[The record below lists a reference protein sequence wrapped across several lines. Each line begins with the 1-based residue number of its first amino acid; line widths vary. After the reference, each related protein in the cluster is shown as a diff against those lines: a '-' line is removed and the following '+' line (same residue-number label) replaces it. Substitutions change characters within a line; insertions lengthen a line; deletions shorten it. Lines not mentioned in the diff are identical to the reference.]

1 MTSDPERPHADERLA
16 DQAIRVIL
24 VEDDLDLRQGVA
36 DYLRLSG
43 VIVTDVGSGL
53 AFYKALRSE
62 RFDIAILDVNL
73 PDTSGFELAR
83 DLSSEGPMGII
94 LLTARTGRDDRVRGY
109 AEGTDLYLTKPV
121 DGEELLLAVRN
132 LARRVHDARRA
143 HPAATSARSTGEP
156 GVPGAWQLD
165 VVGQRLL
172 PPGSDPIHLSGR
184 ELLLLEYLAQ
194 AGGTTVSRAELGK
207 HLGYADVGSE
217 SRSLDAVLRR
227 LRQKA
232 AERQVELPLRTVH
245 AVGIRFSA
253 HLVKLGNPRGG

>member
-1 MTSDPERPHADERLA
+1 MTSDVERSAAGDRAAE
-16 DQAIRVIL
+16 QALRVIL

-43 VIVTDVGSGL
+43 IIVADVGSGL
-53 AFYKALRSE
+53 AFYRALRSE

-83 DLSSEGPMGII
+83 DLASEGRMGVI

-132 LARRVHDARRA
+132 LARRVHDRRA
-143 HPAATSARSTGEP
+143 ASGAASVGPAFA
-156 GVPGAWQLD
+156 GAWRLD
-165 VVGQRLL
+165 VVRQRLL
-172 PPGSDPIHLSGR
+172 PPGGDPIHLSGR
-184 ELLLLEYLAQ
+184 ELLLLEYLIQ
-194 AGGTTVSRAELGK
+194 ANATTVSRAELGK
-207 HLGYADVGSE
+207 HLGYADVGAE

-232 AERQVELPLRTVH
+232 SERGIEMPLRTVH

-253 HLVKLGNPRGG
+253 PLVMLHDISGG